1 MPSVTMISQY
11 WREQQQKQLNTTTAT
26 TTTSTIVSGY
36 FNRTNSAIPIYIYN
50 SAGALY
56 ENLIMIMLIMII
68 ISFILCWTGVFC
80 CFRNRILQNIRSFQV
95 FLKTN

>member
-36 FNRTNSAIPIYIYN
+36 FN
-50 SAGALY
+50 
-56 ENLIMIMLIMII
+56 
-68 ISFILCWTGVFC
+68 
-80 CFRNRILQNIRSFQV
+80 IRSFIT
-95 FLKTN
+95 LILE